1 MKRIISFCM
10 CLTLCMALF
19 AQATDLTIDNQTPGW
34 LSSKINYGDQQT
46 VKNLKV
52 TGYINETDLKFIGT
66 LLQKNL
72 KGCLNLY
79 DANIVTEGDWKENT
93 LSSSMPMFGIYGD
106 SNEKLQSLYLPYSV
120 TSVNI
125 NIPFPLDTLVFD
137 TNDTVLEW
145 RSISWPNSS
154 NTHLIIGE
162 NVEVI
167 DGGFFGLASVKLP
180 SSVKKIGNGAFANAG
195 TSLLGEQNLHANIED
210 LVNLETI
217 GFKSFSSIS
226 PKSLPDTLN
235 FPSMKEYSVGAFD
248 YKDGMHVFL
257 GENLEQIYYPSKSA
271 VSSTEIWCSSNATV
285 YFHIAAK
292 NMIGI
297 VSSMPNRMKFYVP
310 KELVEEYKK
319 QCPNLTFIA
328 ESVPLEE
335 ILLDKHE
342 VVLDINEEIHLTATP
357 VPANADN
364 TDLIWN
370 VDNPDIVTVSQ
381 SGDLRTLASGTA
393 IVTASSLDGK
403 IKDQC
408 KVIVKMHAL
417 SVMIEPSELTFTRI
431 GEMKQLQA
439 VILPE
444 ETYDKSVKW
453 SSSNTSVCTVTS
465 SGMVVAMG
473 YGEAVVMAITNDG
486 ELPATCVVK
495 VSPEKYKLTYMVDGV
510 EYKSYEVEYTS
521 NITPEAAPVK
531 EGYTF
536 SGWSGIPS
544 TMPEHDVTVTGT
556 FTVNKY
562 KVTYVIDGVTYKT
575 FEVEYGKDV
584 IREAEPTKEGY
595 TFSGWSLI
603 PTTMPAYDITITG
616 TFTKG
621 QYKLFYILDG
631 QIYKT
636 VSMDYG
642 VGITKE
648 NAPEKEGYTFSG
660 WSEIP
665 ETMPAHDVTV
675 TGSFTINTYKVIY
688 IVDGMTYK
696 TFEVEYGKEIEKEAE
711 PSKEGYTFSGWSEI
725 PKTMPAHDVTI
736 TGNFTF
742 VDGIA
747 GVSMDGKTDGI
758 YTLDGRKIEKL
769 QKGVNIVKMPDGHVK
784 KVFVK

>member
-1 MKRIISFCM
+1 
-10 CLTLCMALF
+10 
-19 AQATDLTIDNQTPGW
+19 
-34 LSSKINYGDQQT
+34 
-46 VKNLKV
+46 
-52 TGYINETDLKFIGT
+52 
-66 LLQKNL
+66 
-72 KGCLNLY
+72 
-79 DANIVTEGDWKENT
+79 
-93 LSSSMPMFGIYGD
+93 
-106 SNEKLQSLYLPYSV
+106 
-120 TSVNI
+120 
-125 NIPFPLDTLVFD
+125 
-137 TNDTVLEW
+137 
-145 RSISWPNSS
+145 
-154 NTHLIIGE
+154 
-162 NVEVI
+162 
-167 DGGFFGLASVKLP
+167 
-180 SSVKKIGNGAFANAG
+180 
-195 TSLLGEQNLHANIED
+195 
-210 LVNLETI
+210 
-217 GFKSFSSIS
+217 
-226 PKSLPDTLN
+226 
-235 FPSMKEYSVGAFD
+235 
-248 YKDGMHVFL
+248 
-257 GENLEQIYYPSKSA
+257 
-271 VSSTEIWCSSNATV
+271 
-285 YFHIAAK
+285 
-292 NMIGI
+292 
-297 VSSMPNRMKFYVP
+297 
-310 KELVEEYKK
+310 
-319 QCPNLTFIA
+319 
-328 ESVPLEE
+328 
-335 ILLDKHE
+335 
-342 VVLDINEEIHLTATP
+342 
-357 VPANADN
+357 
-364 TDLIWN
+364 
-370 VDNPDIVTVSQ
+370 
-381 SGDLRTLASGTA
+381 
-393 IVTASSLDGK
+393 
-403 IKDQC
+403 
-408 KVIVKMHAL
+408 
-417 SVMIEPSELTFTRI
+417 
-431 GEMKQLQA
+431 
-439 VILPE
+439 
-444 ETYDKSVKW
+444 
-453 SSSNTSVCTVTS
+453 
-465 SGMVVAMG
+465 
-473 YGEAVVMAITNDG
+473 
-486 ELPATCVVK
+486 
-495 VSPEKYKLTYMVDGV
+495 MVDGV